1 MIFPECLIVCC
12 ALAVLL
18 WYGISQMS
26 STSESSEPNKL
37 LFILLDGLRWDQLD
51 KFSDEELPGF
61 TRLRKNGVAAEALIP
76 IFPSVSVVNYYSIIS
91 GDFTL
96 QQESCAIAKM
106 TAR

>member
-1 MIFPECLIVCC
+1 MIFHECIIVCC

-26 STSESSEPNKL
+26 SPSEPSVPNKL
-37 LFILLDGLRWDQLD
+37 LLILVDGIRWDQLD
-51 KFSDEELPGF
+51 KFSEEELPGF

-76 IFPSVSVVNYYSIIS
+76 VFPSVTVVNYYSVIT

-96 QQESCAIAKM
+96 QRDRK
-106 TAR
+106 